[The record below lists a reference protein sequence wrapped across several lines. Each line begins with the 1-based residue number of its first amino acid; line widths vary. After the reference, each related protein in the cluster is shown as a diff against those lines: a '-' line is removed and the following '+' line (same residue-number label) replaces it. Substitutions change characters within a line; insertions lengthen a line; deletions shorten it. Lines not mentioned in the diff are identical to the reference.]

1 RWGLGEASHLI
12 DLQDIGQ
19 LRSIENAEND
29 LWIGAMVTHA
39 EIARHPRVREILPFF
54 AQVAAQIADAQVRE
68 VGTIGGSIAH
78 HDPAA
83 CWPAA
88 VLAGQAELVTSE
100 RQITADDFFLG
111 LFATSLRRDE
121 ILLGIR
127 VRHGVRG
134 AYRKHEHPASRFA
147 MPGVALAHMPEGA
160 IRIAVTGLGQGV
172 VRWREAEQALAGR
185 FSQHALQFPGRIS
198 RLALLGSTL
207 PMPVSAAL
215 LDAAWHNEAKAVA
228 MVNNFSHSSSAQIG
242 GNTVPGLWMMGMN
255 QRLMERQKSGVFGC
269 DMNAC
274 NAYARPLTD
283 LSAIRQPT
291 LILAGAQDRMTP
303 PKASR
308 VLASAIATARLEV
321 LAGAGHALMA
331 EQPDQVLN
339 HLRDFLKQ

>member
-1 RWGLGEASHLI
+1 VLAVDLPGHGRSAGAPLG
-12 DLQDIGQ
+12 
-19 LRSIENAEND
+19 SIEE
-29 LWIGAMVTHA
+29 L
-39 EIARHPRVREILPFF
+39 
-54 AQVAAQIADAQVRE
+54 AQWVDALLSSVAI
-68 VGTIGGSIAH
+68 
-78 HDPAA
+78 
-83 CWPAA
+83 
-88 VLAGQAELVTSE
+88 
-100 RQITADDFFLG
+100 
-111 LFATSLRRDE
+111 
-121 ILLGIR
+121 
-127 VRHGVRG
+127 
-134 AYRKHEHPASRFA
+134 
-147 MPGVALAHMPEGA
+147 
-160 IRIAVTGLGQGV
+160 
-172 VRWREAEQALAGR
+172 EQAALVGHSMGSLIAIET
-185 FSQHALQFPGRIS
+185 ALQFPSRIS

-242 GNTVPGLWMMGMN
+242 GNAVPGLWMMGMN

-308 VLASAIATARLEV
+308 ALASAIATARLEV